1 MKNFLFH
8 AVMLSTIQFIATSCS
23 EESKF
28 KSFAVDFAQAVNSD
42 DTIKID
48 SMLAYP
54 KSFQYNKISLVK
66 INPDS
71 LKVIELGEGKYQI
84 TFLDDASMIV
94 AKNGEDMQVEQ
105 TKKIFKS
112 EQESVSF
119 ALKHNFI
126 KNDDDDKTIYDA
138 IQSEEYTKAK
148 IAEQE
153 ELKFAKEK
161 EAAQQVINKRLAEF
175 RELVNTMQDLYD
187 MDPGS
192 LWWSM
197 NQTVLTSAENS
208 KRSLNLQRRYMDPQQ
223 LSAFQML
230 VNQYNRLIN

>member
-1 MKNFLFH
+1 M
-8 AVMLSTIQFIATSCS
+8 VRICRLSRQ
-23 EESKF
+23 
-28 KSFAVDFAQAVNSD
+28 
-42 DTIKID
+42 
-48 SMLAYP
+48 
-54 KSFQYNKISLVK
+54 
-66 INPDS
+66 
-71 LKVIELGEGKYQI
+71 
-84 TFLDDASMIV
+84 
-94 AKNGEDMQVEQ
+94 
-105 TKKIFKS
+105 KKIFKS

-119 ALKHNFI
+119 ALKHSFI

>member
-1 MKNFLFH
+1 M
-8 AVMLSTIQFIATSCS
+8 VRICRLSRQ
-23 EESKF
+23 
-28 KSFAVDFAQAVNSD
+28 
-42 DTIKID
+42 
-48 SMLAYP
+48 
-54 KSFQYNKISLVK
+54 
-66 INPDS
+66 
-71 LKVIELGEGKYQI
+71 
-84 TFLDDASMIV
+84 
-94 AKNGEDMQVEQ
+94 
-105 TKKIFKS
+105 KKIFKS